1 VIRGTCSAIDR
12 AQTTT
17 LPGVRTTLNLHVRAA
32 TAADTADL
40 FHIRTSVTEN
50 VLSHEDLQ
58 ALGITPAA
66 IEAMINTST
75 CAWIAVSGCKAV
87 GFSMILPEEGCLFAA
102 FVLPAYEGAGIGKR
116 LTEEAEN
123 QLFLHHDLIWLETG
137 EATRAAGF
145 YRHRGWITAGEAAAE
160 KDIRMIKQS
169 SWCSG

>member
-1 VIRGTCSAIDR
+1 M
-12 AQTTT
+12 
-17 LPGVRTTLNLHVRAA
+17 
-32 TAADTADL
+32 
-40 FHIRTSVTEN
+40 TEN

-116 LTEEAEN
+116 LAEEAEN

-160 KDIRMIKQS
+160 KDIRRSNSRHGVQPEDRRSGVILREKQ
-169 SWCSG
+169 CLPGDLDSGDSKDALICITTVASKKPD